1 MFVGFLL
8 IACFVVYRLRYSV
21 VLFVLIVGGWVDCD
35 CGAEWFWLLDFVVFV
50 LGLRCV
56 ICGW

>member
-8 IACFVVYRLRYSV
+8 IACFVVYRLCYSV
-21 VLFVLIVGGWVDCD
+21 VLFVLIVGGWVG
-35 CGAEWFWLLDFVVFV
+35 CGCGTEWFWLLDFVVFV